1 MKRQKLLFVCTANKH
16 RSPTA
21 ALMFRDHYGY
31 ETLSAGLSPDSQQ
44 VVDQELVDWADRVF
58 CFESRQAK
66 KLKKRYGVRAV
77 NLAVPDEYDF
87 NDKDLVEVLRGRVP
101 QFLDNVPEHY
111 RSTGL

>member
-44 VVDQELVDWADRVF
+44 VVDQELVDWADQVF
-58 CFESRQAK
+58 CFESRQKK
-66 KLKKRYGVRAV
+66 KLKKLKRS
-77 NLAVPDEYDF
+77 
-87 NDKDLVEVLRGRVP
+87 LRMMKKKLLKKSLKKKKILKR
-101 QFLDNVPEHY
+101 
-111 RSTGL
+111 